1 MLNSITNQ
9 QIHLTFNQ
17 SLSTIR
23 QKYIIGTI
31 MAIEIAPEEYW
42 KKLEFNDARLYL
54 FSLVI
59 DNHANWR
66 FPTRDEWLHE
76 IYDFTS
82 EYKQFFSDHWL
93 LEDLACVTPAKLNE
107 WRDPHF
113 ITIPVRD
120 I

>member
-1 MLNSITNQ
+1 
-9 QIHLTFNQ
+9 
-17 SLSTIR
+17 
-23 QKYIIGTI
+23 

-66 FPTRDEWLHE
+66 FPTQDEWLHE

-82 EYKQFFSDHWL
+82 EYKQFFSDYWL